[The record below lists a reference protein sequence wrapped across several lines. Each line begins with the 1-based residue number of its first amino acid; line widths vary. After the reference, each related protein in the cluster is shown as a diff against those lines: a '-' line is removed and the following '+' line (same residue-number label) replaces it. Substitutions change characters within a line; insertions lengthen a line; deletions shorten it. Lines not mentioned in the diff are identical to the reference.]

1 MYRNHRIAVV
11 MPIHNEEHRV
21 ERAIARVPSFVDVII
36 AVDDASTDDTAAQL
50 LRLADERLITI
61 RHATNSGVGA
71 ATKTGYRRAL
81 ATAADL
87 IAVMD
92 GDGQMD
98 GSDLPA
104 LLDAAIA
111 GADFVKGNRFLH
123 RESLSAM
130 PLARLAG
137 NCAFSFLTRWA
148 SRYEGSLDAQ
158 CGYTVIR
165 RAALMKLPFDA
176 LYDRYGF
183 PNEMLF
189 AATRQRL
196 RLASVAVRSIYETEV
211 SGINPLTAVPTICFL
226 IARNWWRDRLAGLM
240 ARHGILPSGGIS
252 KMRSIPPEGGTPCLV
267 SARHY
272 AITQSSK

>member
-21 ERAIARVPSFVDVII
+21 GHAIARVPAFVDLII

-50 LRLADERLITI
+50 RRLANERLITI
-61 RHATNSGVGA
+61 RHAANRGVGA

-81 ATAADL
+81 ETAADL

-98 GSDLPA
+98 GGDLPA
-104 LLDAAIA
+104 LLDSAIA
-111 GADFVKGNRFLH
+111 GADYVKGNRFLH
-123 RESLSAM
+123 CESLSAM

-165 RAALMKLPFDA
+165 RAALMKLPLDA

-189 AATRQRL
+189 AAIRQRL
-196 RLASVAVRSIYETEV
+196 RIASVAVRSIYETEV
-211 SGINPLTAVPTICFL
+211 SGINPLTAVPMIGFL
-226 IARNWWRDRLAGLM
+226 IARNWWRDRLDRLTA
-240 ARHGILPSGGIS
+240 ARRPDATASQRRAASL
-252 KMRSIPPEGGTPCLV
+252 RRVVTRL
-267 SARHY
+267 AR
-272 AITQSSK
+272 

>member
-87 IAVMD
+87 TAVMD

-98 GSDLPA
+98 GRDLPA

-111 GADFVKGNRFLH
+111 GADYVKGNRFLH
-123 RESLSAM
+123 RQSLSAM
-130 PLARLAG
+130 PLARLLG
-137 NCAFSFLTRWA
+137 NWLFSQLTRRA
-148 SRYEGSLDAQ
+148 ARCAVRLDAQ

-165 RAALMKLPFDA
+165 RAALIGLPLDT

-189 AATRQRL
+189 AAVRARL
-196 RLASVAVRSIYETEV
+196 RVASVAVRSIYETEV
-211 SGINPLTAVPTICFL
+211 SGINPLTAVPMISFL
-226 IARNWWRDRLAGLM
+226 IARHWWRDRLAQLTSE
-240 ARHGILPSGGIS
+240 L
-252 KMRSIPPEGGTPCLV
+252 
-267 SARHY
+267 
-272 AITQSSK
+272 